1 MLGQKSAT
9 GQRTDGG
16 GGGTE
21 QRSDRDFVLSGEVG
35 PFAQQLALRQGED
48 AGGLSDQHRVVETI
62 VARSRRDQ
70 VTALKT
76 NTRRRRR
83 RKKKSGEKQLIC
95 TRFISSADV
104 CKASKECLILK
115 TDSSSI

>member
-1 MLGQKSAT
+1 MSGQKSAT

-16 GGGTE
+16 GGA
-21 QRSDRDFVLSGEVG
+21 DRDFVLSGEVG

-48 AGGLSDQHRVVETI
+48 AGGLSDQHRVVETV

-76 NTRRRRR
+76 NT
-83 RKKKSGEKQLIC
+83 KKKSGEKQLVS
-95 TRFISSADV
+95 RSVLFW
-104 CKASKECLILK
+104 K